1 MTALSTYTPERFA
14 DLYTAPTVF
23 DTVGFAQLNSA
34 RAAEVVYIGDGRLG
48 AVLGRKADGRWH
60 APFSAPYAMVS
71 VSGGDSACADDY
83 RRFAERLARFAD
95 DGLSLTPPPAFYRP
109 GDVEYWLAALAE
121 MGCTRVDDINFHYDL
136 NNYSAYTEHLEPAAR
151 RNTRRALSAG
161 FTLLTDFDP
170 GEAYDIIA
178 AHHAALGYR
187 MAMSRD
193 DVLRTAPLVNAD
205 FFGVMLGDRPVA
217 AAIYYTTAPGIAQ
230 LINWG
235 DNLDTRHLRTANFM
249 AHAIFGHYSGLAY
262 RFVDLGPAS
271 VDGVHNQ
278 GLVNFKRGLGATDSP
293 RANLSLN

>member
-1 MTALSTYTPERFA
+1 MTPLSTYTAARFA
-14 DLYTAPTVF
+14 DCYSAPTVF
-23 DTVGFAQLNSA
+23 DTVGFAELNSA
-34 RAAEVVYIGDGRLG
+34 RAAEVVYLGDGRLG
-48 AVLGRKADGRWH
+48 AILGRKDDGRWH

-71 VSGGDSACADDY
+71 PCAGEHPCADDY
-83 RRFAERLARFAD
+83 CRFAERLARFAD
-95 DGLSLTPPPAFYRP
+95 DGLSLTPPPAFYLP
-109 GDVEYWLAALAE
+109 ADVGYWLAALAE

-136 NNYSAYTEHLEPAAR
+136 SKYGAYAEHLEPAAR

-161 FTLLTDFDP
+161 FSLVTDFQP

-187 MAMSRD
+187 MAMNRD

-205 FFGVMLGDRPVA
+205 FFGVILDGRPVA

-235 DNLDTRHLRTANFM
+235 DSLDIRHLRTVNFM
-249 AHAIFGHYSGLAY
+249 AHAIFGHYRGRGY

-271 VDGVHNQ
+271 VSGVPNA
-278 GLVNFKRGLGATDSP
+278 GLVNFKRGLGAEATP
-293 RANLSLN
+293 RANLTL